1 MRAFK
6 EKEAQR
12 TPLEHEYERLQSILN
27 GSSNARVKVSKTL
40 YAGVI
45 VNITDVSL
53 IVKDDRSFCQLYKD
67 EGEVKSQTCNEVWLR
82 QAGGAWICRF
92 VR

>member
-1 MRAFK
+1 M
-6 EKEAQR
+6 
-12 TPLEHEYERLQSILN
+12 
-27 GSSNARVKVSKTL
+27 KVSKTL

-67 EGEVKSQTCNEVWLR
+67 EGEVKISNM
-82 QAGGAWICRF
+82 
-92 VR
+92 